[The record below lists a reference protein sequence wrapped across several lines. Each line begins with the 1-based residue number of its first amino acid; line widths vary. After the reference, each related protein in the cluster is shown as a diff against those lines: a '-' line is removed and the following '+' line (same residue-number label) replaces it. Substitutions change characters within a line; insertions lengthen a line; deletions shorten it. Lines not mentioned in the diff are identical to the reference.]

1 MSVLLD
7 TCVVSELRRSDG
19 DPRVRAAV
27 NAIPDDDLFL
37 SALTIGEIVK
47 GIALLAPGK
56 KQRALQE
63 WADGLQTKF
72 ADHILPADLATCVLW
87 GEIIAQAH
95 RQGFT
100 VPAVDGL
107 IAATAR
113 RHGLRLMTRNVADF
127 VATGAVILNPW
138 QES

>member
-27 NAIPDDDLFL
+27 NAIPDDGLFL
-37 SALTIGEIVK
+37 SALTVGEIVK

-56 KQRALQE
+56 KQQALQE
-63 WADGLQTKF
+63 WVHGLQTQF
-72 ADHILPADLATCVLW
+72 ADRILPVDLATCVLW
-87 GEIIAQAH
+87 GETIAQAR
-95 RQGFT
+95 RQGIN
-100 VPAVDGL
+100 VPAVEGL

-127 VATGAVILNPW
+127 AATGASLLNPW
-138 QES
+138 AEL

>member
-27 NAIPDDDLFL
+27 NAIPDGNLFL
-37 SALTIGEIVK
+37 SVLTVGEIVK
-47 GIALLAPGK
+47 GIALLESGK
-56 KQRALQE
+56 KQQALQE
-63 WADGLQTKF
+63 WAHGLQTKF
-72 ADHILPADLATCVLW
+72 ADRILSVDLATCILW
-87 GEIIAQAH
+87 GEIIAQAR
-95 RQGFT
+95 RQGIT

-113 RHGLRLMTRNVADF
+113 RHGLRLMTCNVADF
-127 VATGAVILNPW
+127 AATGVLLLNPW
-138 QES
+138 LES

>member
-1 MSVLLD
+1 MRALLD

-37 SALTIGEIVK
+37 SVLTIGEIVK
-47 GIALLAPGK
+47 GIALLEPGQ
-56 KQRALQE
+56 KQRTLQE
-63 WADGLQTKF
+63 WVDELQTRF
-72 ADHILPADLATCVLW
+72 ADHILPVDLPTCVLW
-87 GEIIAQAH
+87 GEIIAQAR

-100 VPAVDGL
+100 APAVDGL

-113 RHGLRLMTRNVADF
+113 RNGLCLMTRNVADF
-127 VATGAVILNPW
+127 IATGAVILNPW

>member
-19 DPRVRAAV
+19 NPRVREAV

-37 SALTIGEIVK
+37 SVLTIGEIIK
-47 GIALLAPGK
+47 GIALLEPGK
-56 KQRALQE
+56 KQQALQE
-63 WADGLQTKF
+63 WVRKLQAEF
-72 ADHILPADLATCVLW
+72 ADHILPVDLATCATW
-87 GEIIAQAH
+87 GEVTAPA
-95 RQGFT
+95 RGRGVT

-113 RHGLRLMTRNVADF
+113 RHGLYLMMRNVADF
-127 VATGAVILNPW
+127 AATGVPVLDPW
-138 QES
+138 QE

>member
-1 MSVLLD
+1 MRVLLD

-19 DPRVRAAV
+19 DPRARAAV
-27 NAIPDDDLFL
+27 NAIPDNDLFL
-37 SALTIGEIVK
+37 SVLTIGEIVK
-47 GIALLAPGK
+47 GIALLEPGK
-56 KQRALQE
+56 KQQALQE
-63 WADGLQTKF
+63 WADGLQTRF
-72 ADHILPADLATCVLW
+72 ADHILPVDLATCVLW
-87 GEIIAQAH
+87 GEIIAQAR
-95 RQGFT
+95 RQGIT

-127 VATGAVILNPW
+127 AATGAVVLNPW